1 MKLRIGYFYKDL
13 LNLYGDNGNVE
24 ILVSRCKKRNIDVDV
39 YEVGLETKLNKFFMS
54 GIDLVFMGGG
64 PDSSQKEMYKDLTTS
79 KASFLRDYIISGGV
93 SLFVCGSYQLLGHY
107 YKSADGST
115 LQGLGI
121 FDLSTEHPGNS
132 AARCVGN
139 VVCTMSST
147 ITGDPS
153 FPHESGF
160 GGSLVG
166 FENHGGRTNLG
177 TKSSEF
183 AVIRRGFG
191 NNGKDGTEGIH
202 FMNSIGTYLHGPV
215 LSKNPHLA
223 DFLIA
228 KSLEL
233 PASGLAKLDDGLIL
247 NAHNIALDLN

>member
-1 MKLRIGYFYKDL
+1 
-13 LNLYGDNGNVE
+13 
-24 ILVSRCKKRNIDVDV
+24 
-39 YEVGLETKLNKFFMS
+39 MS

-147 ITGDPS
+147 TSASSRCLWSAFTPTNALKRPCATPVI
-153 FPHESGF
+153 
-160 GGSLVG
+160 LV
-166 FENHGGRTNLG
+166 TW
-177 TKSSEF
+177 
-183 AVIRRGFG
+183 
-191 NNGKDGTEGIH
+191 
-202 FMNSIGTYLHGPV
+202 
-215 LSKNPHLA
+215 
-223 DFLIA
+223 
-228 KSLEL
+228 
-233 PASGLAKLDDGLIL
+233 
-247 NAHNIALDLN
+247 